1 MSRKVLLQ
9 LSLLL
14 CYPVPLTWKNTAGQ
28 VYEMVLTYNVVAA
41 GILDEVMAVVSSTA
55 WDTKF
60 LLVRA
65 CVTAWACLDH
75 SWTPSFLN
83 FCDAFEAVF
92 PVAQL
97 LSLLRPSFCE
107 LVIQA
112 AFGSSEW
119 PFGLPELTLR
129 RFPGTASSFRVVGD
143 FSALLG
149 PRVIPQQ
156 PAAS

>member
-60 LLVRA
+60 LL
-65 CVTAWACLDH
+65 
-75 SWTPSFLN
+75 
-83 FCDAFEAVF
+83 
-92 PVAQL
+92 Q